1 MHKSNSIKE
10 IVFYNENDPNK
21 FAKYIIKVLGEEI
34 GKKVHEPTLNTR
46 GENARIEENEKKED
60 SKKEERKLL

>member
-10 IVFYNENDPNK
+10 IVFYNQNDPNQ

-34 GKKVHEPTLNTR
+34 GKKVYGPVRNTKI
-46 GENARIEENEKKED
+46 ENTSSILEAD